1 MDYDTLDAFSKVSV
15 VAEPKK
21 AYRKPAENELDDFN
35 NDIAHFPSSYVM

>member
-21 AYRKPAENELDDFN
+21 ACRKPAENELDDLN